1 MVLRVRALRRLE
13 VAYLL
18 FAVAE
23 FGTWVAV
30 LVFAYQHGGAA
41 LAGVAAAVQLL
52 PAQLL
57 LRCLPWQRIVSAV
70 TYRFDMV
77 IWLNR

>member
-1 MVLRVRALRRLE
+1 L
-13 VAYLL
+13 
-18 FAVAE
+18 
-23 FGTWVAV
+23 VAV